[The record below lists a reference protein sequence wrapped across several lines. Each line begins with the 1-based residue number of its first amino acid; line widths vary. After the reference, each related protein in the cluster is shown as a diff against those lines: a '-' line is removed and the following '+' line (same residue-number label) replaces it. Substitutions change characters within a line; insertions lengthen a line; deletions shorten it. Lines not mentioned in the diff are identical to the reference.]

1 MGAQLP
7 DVIEEVKEREETRT
21 QEPPMYRVV
30 LHNDDYTTRD
40 FVVDVLLYVFH
51 KPMEQAVSLMWQV
64 HRQGSGVA
72 GIYAK
77 DVAETKVATVT
88 TMARDNG
95 FPLRTTMEP
104 ES

>member
-40 FVVDVLLYVFH
+40 FVVDVLVHVFH

-64 HRQGSGVA
+64 HRQGTGVA
-72 GIYAK
+72 GIYSK